1 MTLCEK
7 DSKVPRGHSRVIFLD
22 STQDAC
28 YPGTTVLVNKLGLRS
43 QEALDEAEK
52 VAVPLRSMELE
63 QETIREPFTF
73 SFYCSLHER
82 LFGQISIQGRARSA
96 RWISRRK
103 GRAFVPRAG

>member
-1 MTLCEK
+1 M
-7 DSKVPRGHSRVIFLD
+7 SYSLD

-73 SFYCSLHER
+73 
-82 LFGQISIQGRARSA
+82 
-96 RWISRRK
+96 
-103 GRAFVPRAG
+103 